1 MSIWL
6 VAKCTLN
13 EALLFCDEGLT
24 GVGKFFIFKD
34 IAVIVYGS
42 LVPSIVEQ
50 NLFRAHVKHHFLDCI
65 ALLCAAMKS
74 SSS

>member
-50 NLFRAHVKHHFLDCI
+50 SLFRALMSNIIFLTV
-65 ALLCAAMKS
+65 LLDFVPK
-74 SSS
+74 